1 MSERKLNKAQKQA
14 VEHNDGPLLI
24 VAGAGTG
31 KTTVITT
38 KICHLIEKGLAKP
51 EEILALTFTDKAAEE
66 MQIRLDEMIEIGY
79 TDIQISTFH
88 AFCQKILEQ
97 HAIDIGLSNQFKLV
111 TETAAWLLIR
121 QNFAKFDLDYYRPM
135 GNPTKHIHELLKH
148 FSKCK
153 DELIAPED
161 YLAYGEGLT
170 DETPEKEEEKK
181 RFAELAN
188 AYRTY
193 NQLLIDNA
201 MFDFGDLIFYTHKIF
216 STRPAVLQKLKKQY
230 KYVLVDEFQDVNY
243 SQYELVKMLSDDN
256 SRLTVVGD
264 DDQCLPGN
272 TLIATTKGD
281 CRIDRIKK
289 GDLVFS
295 AIGKG
300 HHTSSTVLAVKKT
313 KKQATLVR
321 VETEGGRKLE
331 LTDNHLVFSYTPQKS
346 DNKYFYVYLMQR
358 QGWGWRM
365 GITSDLSVRLRLER
379 GADRIIAIKTFDTES
394 EARFYETVYSLKY
407 NIPTVCFKER
417 GGFQNNGWLKK
428 IFEAIDTEANVRILA
443 QELNIDLHSHHYCL
457 GGVTRGAS
465 RRVKINVVMCYRNYR
480 SKTHKNNGVQ
490 HPSISHL
497 LHIETSNRIA
507 IDILRQSGIVVGMA
521 KKGKRFRVQ
530 SSDLLFIE
538 TLAKKLAAATG
549 GIIDYKFN
557 LAQSHNHTIDCRL
570 MPAKNLRVGLYVP
583 IFDAKKG
590 IIVDRIKNISYTQ
603 KKQFVYDLEI
613 NKTHNYI
620 ANGIVVHNSIYA
632 FRGASVSNIMRFKDD
647 FPKAKE
653 VVLNENYRSNQAILD
668 LAYESIQNNNPDRLE
683 VKLKLDK
690 RLVSKALKQNNDTA
704 VVHLHEATLDDEVQS
719 VVREIFRLKQIDETV
734 TWDDFAI
741 LVRANNHAEPFLS
754 ELQRQAIP
762 YEFLSSSGL
771 YRLPIIVDCLN
782 FLKVMVDHKES
793 PAVYRLL
800 CLEFLKVRIND
811 LHAITFM
818 AKKKSMPYY
827 AIIKNPDEYGLSQE
841 GSAVC
846 RKLLTALENGMR
858 SSKTK
863 KPYQLIVNFLE
874 EIGYFKYLIEG
885 ERDGNETAIKKIYH
899 LTEFLKYIKEYETI
913 SPDANVA
920 DFLDHFMSVGES
932 GDKGSLYQPS
942 DTPDSVNVLT
952 IHGSKGLEFKYVFVV
967 NCAEERFPSR
977 AKSSG
982 IEIPTD
988 LVKEQLPEG
997 DSHYQEERRLF
1008 YVAVTRAK
1016 ERLYFSSA
1024 SSYGGAR
1031 AKKISRFL
1039 AELKFAANA
1048 KEIIKK
1054 VAVPEAAV
1062 EKDET
1067 TGEFT
1072 YTLPKAFSFSQLR
1085 SYETCPY
1092 QYKLAHILHIPTKG
1106 SASFSFGQT
1115 MHATLQAFYIRLQ
1128 ELNSVKQVSLFDQ
1141 APVKSSDT
1149 TTAVATGVKAPP
1161 LEELL
1166 KIYDGSWLPD
1176 WYKSEHQREEYYDKG
1191 KDILRLFYKSHEGNW
1206 TIPVNLE
1213 SWFKIKVGKYLVH
1226 GRIDRIDQ
1234 LPDGSLEIID
1244 YKTGKSKDRL
1254 TSDDKEQLLIYQI
1267 ATQELPEYHHIGK
1280 PSKLTFYYVNDNL
1293 QSSFIGEDKELEKL
1307 REKLVGTIDKIHLKD
1322 FTATPG
1328 QFACEY
1334 CDFKD
1339 ICDYRV

>member
-1 MSERKLNKAQKQA
+1 MSERKLNKAQKEA

-38 KICHLIEKGLAKP
+38 KIAFLIEKGLAKP

-66 MQIRLDEMIEIGY
+66 MQIRLDETIDIGY

-88 AFCQKILEQ
+88 AFCQAILEK
-97 HAIDIGLSNQFKLV
+97 HAIDIGLSNSFKLV

-121 QNFAKFDLDYYRPM
+121 QNFSKFNLDYYRPM

-161 YLAYGEGLT
+161 YLKYGEGLT
-170 DETPEKEEEKK
+170 DETPENEAEKK
-181 RFAELAN
+181 RFAELSS
-188 AYRTY
+188 AYHTY

-201 MFDFGDLIFYTHKIF
+201 MLDFGDLIFYTHKLF
-216 STRPAVLQKLKKQY
+216 STRPAILEKLKKQY
-230 KYVLVDEFQDVNY
+230 KYILVDEFQDVNY

-256 SRLTVVGD
+256 SCLTVVGD
-264 DDQCLPGN
+264 DDQ
-272 TLIATTKGD
+272 
-281 CRIDRIKK
+281 
-289 GDLVFS
+289 
-295 AIGKG
+295 
-300 HHTSSTVLAVKKT
+300 
-313 KKQATLVR
+313 
-321 VETEGGRKLE
+321 
-331 LTDNHLVFSYTPQKS
+331 
-346 DNKYFYVYLMQR
+346 
-358 QGWGWRM
+358 
-365 GITSDLSVRLRLER
+365 
-379 GADRIIAIKTFDTES
+379 
-394 EARFYETVYSLKY
+394 
-407 NIPTVCFKER
+407 
-417 GGFQNNGWLKK
+417 
-428 IFEAIDTEANVRILA
+428 
-443 QELNIDLHSHHYCL
+443 
-457 GGVTRGAS
+457 
-465 RRVKINVVMCYRNYR
+465 
-480 SKTHKNNGVQ
+480 
-490 HPSISHL
+490 
-497 LHIETSNRIA
+497 
-507 IDILRQSGIVVGMA
+507 
-521 KKGKRFRVQ
+521 
-530 SSDLLFIE
+530 
-538 TLAKKLAAATG
+538 
-549 GIIDYKFN
+549 
-557 LAQSHNHTIDCRL
+557 
-570 MPAKNLRVGLYVP
+570 
-583 IFDAKKG
+583 
-590 IIVDRIKNISYTQ
+590 
-603 KKQFVYDLEI
+603 
-613 NKTHNYI
+613 
-620 ANGIVVHNSIYA
+620 SIYA

-647 FPKAKE
+647 FPKARE

-683 VKLKLDK
+683 IKLKLDK
-690 RLVSKALKQNNDTA
+690 RLVSKAAKQNNETA
-704 VVHLHEATLDDEVQS
+704 IVHLHEATLDEEVQG
-719 VVREIFRLKQIDETV
+719 VVREIARLKQIDETS

-741 LVRANNHAEPFLS
+741 LVRANNHAEPFLT

-771 YRLPIIVDCLN
+771 YRLPVIVDCLN
-782 FLKVMVDHKES
+782 FLKIMVDHKES
-793 PAVYRLL
+793 SAIYRLL
-800 CLEFLKVRIND
+800 CLEFLKVRVND
-811 LHAITFM
+811 LHTITFM
-818 AKKKSMPYY
+818 GKKKSLPYY
-827 AIIKNPDEYGLSQE
+827 AVIKNPEEYGVSQE
-841 GSAVC
+841 GSATC
-846 RKLLTALENGMR
+846 RQLLSALENGMR
-858 SSKTK
+858 NSKTK

-885 ERDGNETAIKKIYH
+885 EKNGNEAAIKKIYH

-920 DFLDHFMSVGES
+920 NFLDHFMSVGES

-942 DTPDSVNVLT
+942 DTPDSVNVMT
-952 IHGSKGLEFKYVFVV
+952 VHGSKGLEFKYVFVV
-967 NCAEERFPSR
+967 NCVEERFPSR
-977 AKSSG
+977 AKSLG
-982 IEIPTD
+982 IEIPVD

-997 DSHYQEERRLF
+997 DGHYQEERRLF

-1024 SSYGGAR
+1024 SSYGGTR

-1048 KEIIKK
+1048 KEAVKK
-1054 VAVPEAAV
+1054 IAVPEVLV
-1062 EKDET
+1062 EKDEA
-1067 TGEFT
+1067 TGEFA

-1115 MHATLQAFYIRLQ
+1115 MHATLQNFYIRIQ
-1128 ELNSVKQVSLFDQ
+1128 ELNSAKQVSLFD
-1141 APVKSSDT
+1141 APVKSSNT
-1149 TTAVATGVKAPP
+1149 ATAVATGIKVPT
-1161 LEELL
+1161 LDELL
-1166 KIYDGSWLPD
+1166 KIYEASWLPD

-1191 KDILRLFYKSHEGNW
+1191 KDILRIFYKSHEGNW

-1244 YKTGKSKDRL
+1244 YKTGKAKDKL
-1254 TSDDKEQLLIYQI
+1254 TTDDKEQLLIYQI

-1293 QSSFIGEDKELEKL
+1293 QNSFIGEDKELEKL
-1307 REKLVGTIDKIHLKD
+1307 REKLVGTIDKIHSKD
-1322 FTATPG
+1322 FTATPS